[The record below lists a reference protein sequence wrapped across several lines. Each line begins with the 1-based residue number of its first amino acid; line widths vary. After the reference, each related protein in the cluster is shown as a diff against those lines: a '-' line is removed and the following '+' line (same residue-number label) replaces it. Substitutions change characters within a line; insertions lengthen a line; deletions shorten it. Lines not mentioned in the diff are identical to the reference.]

1 MSKEIKMGCSK
12 PSSTTKPIEKISEKI
27 EELNLKGEKQ
37 NMVMV
42 GKPAP
47 VFTAPAYQDG
57 KFIEVNLEDY
67 KGKWVLLCFYPGD
80 FTFV

>member
-1 MSKEIKMGCSK
+1 MNIGCSK
-12 PSSTTKPIEKISEKI
+12 PSTSTNEVKEVKEISTKEYLKEEKK
-27 EELNLKGEKQ
+27 
-37 NMVMV
+37 NMIMV

-47 VFTAPAYQDG
+47 TFKAPAFHKG
-57 KFIEVNLEDY
+57 EFTEVNLEDY

>member
-1 MSKEIKMGCSK
+1 MNIGCSK
-12 PSSTTKPIEKISEKI
+12 ATTSTQAVKEVDKTNQRDYLKEEKK
-27 EELNLKGEKQ
+27 
-37 NMVMV
+37 NMIMV

-47 VFTAPAYQDG
+47 TFTAPAYHKGD
-57 KFIEVNLEDY
+57 FTEVNLEDY

>member
-1 MSKEIKMGCSK
+1 MNIGCSK
-12 PSSTTKPIEKISEKI
+12 PSASINEAEEANKIITKEY
-27 EELNLKGEKQ
+27 LKEDKK
-37 NMVMV
+37 NMIKV

-47 VFTAPAYQDG
+47 TFTAPAYHKG
-57 KFIEVNLEDY
+57 NFTNVNLEDY

>member
-1 MSKEIKMGCSK
+1 MNIGCSK
-12 PSSTTKPIEKISEKI
+12 PSTSTNEVKEVKEISTKEYLKEEKK
-27 EELNLKGEKQ
+27 
-37 NMVMV
+37 NMIMV

-47 VFTAPAYQDG
+47 TFTAPAFHKG
-57 KFIEVNLEDY
+57 EFTEVNLEDY

>member
-1 MSKEIKMGCSK
+1 MSMCDRSK
-12 PSSTTKPIEKISEKI
+12 PSVAKQEEVQVAAPAAGEEKK
-27 EELNLKGEKQ
+27 

-47 VFTAPAYQDG
+47 MFTAPAFHNGEFKD
-57 KFIEVNLEDY
+57 INLEDY
-67 KGKWVLLCFYPGD
+67 LGEWIMLCFYPGD